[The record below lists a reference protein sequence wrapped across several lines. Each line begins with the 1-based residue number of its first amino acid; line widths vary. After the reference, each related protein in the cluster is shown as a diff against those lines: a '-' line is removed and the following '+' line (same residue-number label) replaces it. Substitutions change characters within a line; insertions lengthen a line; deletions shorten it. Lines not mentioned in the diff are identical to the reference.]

1 MYLLQSKV
9 TPDSRTA
16 SQQTRIAIVAG
27 LCLQRA
33 VAALCDRAGA
43 QSWSDLKRV
52 TRALCHAVQRTLHSK
67 VRRQENRSPVSKKS
81 LKASAAQF
89 S

>member
-1 MYLLQSKV
+1 MYVLQSKV

-16 SQQTRIAIVAG
+16 SEQTPVAIVAG
-27 LCLQRA
+27 LCLQQE
-33 VAALCDRAGA
+33 VAALCNRVGA
-43 QSWSDLKRV
+43 RSWSHLKRV
-52 TRALCHAVQRTLHSK
+52 TTALCHAVQGALHSQ
-67 VRRQENRSPVSKKS
+67 VRREENRSPANKTS

>member
-1 MYLLQSKV
+1 MYVLQSKV

-16 SQQTRIAIVAG
+16 SEQTPLAIVAG
-27 LCLQRA
+27 LCNR
-33 VAALCDRAGA
+33 VGA
-43 QSWSDLKRV
+43 RSWSHLKRV

-67 VRRQENRSPVSKKS
+67 VRRQENRSPVSKTS